1 MTYSSQRG
9 IGLIEVMVAAL
20 ILAVAVLG
28 FMALQYRSLEA
39 ANEAYYRTQA
49 MSMARDLAERIRAN
63 QFAQSNYVEYLT
75 YKKSEPAPEPDD
87 EDEGIVMPTACTHT
101 STCNQEQFAY
111 VDAMEIKAKAQDVG
125 MQIAMQTCSGVA
137 RQCIY
142 IAWDETLPKDGDPS
156 TEKVCTSGGTY
167 VDASRCIVME
177 AYE

>member
-49 MSMARDLAERIRAN
+49 MSIARDVAEKIRAN
-63 QFAQSNYVEYLT
+63 QFAQPIYVEQLT
-75 YKKSEPAPEPDD
+75 YTRPEPAPEPDD
-87 EDEGIVMPTACTHT
+87 DEEGVVMPTECTHT
-101 STCNQEQFAY
+101 STCTKDQFAY
-111 VDAMEIKAKAQDVG
+111 VDAIEIKAKAQEVG
-125 MQIAMQTCSGVA
+125 MQVAMQPCSGVE

-156 TEKVCTSGGTY
+156 KENVCTNGGTY